1 MAGLWLSHHIGNFS
15 IPTDELLIFFGG
27 VGMPP
32 TRYSSWGFWFFR
44 DLLEAYL
51 APAFSILHPTQ
62 PFYRATVTKT
72 PPALCGFRDGPV
84 YIYNSNP
91 QKDQKDRTV
100 MYHDVS
106 LFVFFYFTS
115 WYITYITAED
125 RKWILLFDFLAVTGI
140 LPECHQQPQAHCWCA
155 AIQMT
160 LCDSMTRLDSI
171 QNKNGIMGLFDNWW
185 YPLVMTN

>member
-84 YIYNSNP
+84 YIYYSNP

-106 LFVFFYFTS
+106 LFVFSILHPDTSLISLPKIENGFYSSIFWQLQGSFPNVTS
-115 WYITYITAED
+115 NPRPIAGALRSRWLYA
-125 RKWILLFDFLAVTGI
+125 
-140 LPECHQQPQAHCWCA
+140 
-155 AIQMT
+155 
-160 LCDSMTRLDSI
+160 TRWLDSTRSKI
-171 QNKNGIMGLFDNWW
+171 RMG
-185 YPLVMTN
+185 